1 MDETPLSKRI
11 FFWTLVALFW
21 LISAI
26 IIGYAF
32 GYRFSLEKGIFIY
45 GGSITVKISPEN
57 ANVYLNG
64 VLSSG
69 SFSFLNN
76 SYHISG
82 IKPGKYFLEVKAD
95 GYQDWSKNIVVHSG
109 VSTELWNIFLVEN
122 SYERENYASA
132 GIGKFFIFPQDNL
145 AAFSEQ
151 IEEKFAVKVL
161 DLKSKEV
168 QSVFSSDE
176 YVFTDDD
183 NENIEWSQQSHRLII
198 PVLKNGQKNYF
209 IADLE
214 KNQEALDLKN
224 VLQLDNL
231 SRVRW
236 DPKNKDTIFC
246 MSENNLYRIDLN
258 NIQDKKIVAGNVASY
273 DLSQKGLFY
282 FRLPEGIVYRTSLD
296 TFESPAQITYSAPDN
311 MSDNS
316 YKIIVYDED
325 RITFLNKNRDLYI
338 YNKGQEKTSLKKL
351 ASGANGSQFS
361 DDGKKL
367 LYWTDNEIFTY
378 FARVWDLQPMM
389 AEDENMSITRLS
401 SPIKNVQ
408 WTRDYE
414 HVLFVNENKAKIIE
428 IDNRD
433 HRNMMD
439 VLMINS
445 DKPQLVDN
453 FKDGKLYF
461 TDKNEQDQNI
471 LYSIEF
477 PRQTSLLQG
486 FLPGTSN

>member
-1 MDETPLSKRI
+1 
-11 FFWTLVALFW
+11 
-21 LISAI
+21 
-26 IIGYAF
+26 
-32 GYRFSLEKGIFIY
+32 
-45 GGSITVKISPEN
+45 
-57 ANVYLNG
+57 
-64 VLSSG
+64 
-69 SFSFLNN
+69 
-76 SYHISG
+76 
-82 IKPGKYFLEVKAD
+82 
-95 GYQDWSKNIVVHSG
+95 
-109 VSTELWNIFLVEN
+109 
-122 SYERENYASA
+122 
-132 GIGKFFIFPQDNL
+132 
-145 AAFSEQ
+145 
-151 IEEKFAVKVL
+151 
-161 DLKSKEV
+161 
-168 QSVFSSDE
+168 
-176 YVFTDDD
+176 
-183 NENIEWSQQSHRLII
+183 
-198 PVLKNGQKNYF
+198 
-209 IADLE
+209 
-214 KNQEALDLKN
+214 
-224 VLQLDNL
+224 
-231 SRVRW
+231 
-236 DPKNKDTIFC
+236 
-246 MSENNLYRIDLN
+246 
-258 NIQDKKIVAGNVASY
+258 
-273 DLSQKGLFY
+273 
-282 FRLPEGIVYRTSLD
+282 
-296 TFESPAQITYSAPDN
+296 

-351 ASGANGSQFS
+351 AGGANGSQFS

-414 HVLFVNENKAKIIE
+414 HILFVNENKAKIIE

-477 PRQTSLLQG
+477 PRQTSFLQG
-486 FLPGTSN
+486 FLPGTNN